1 MRPAGR
7 RFHATVSS
15 TTFRLTSFRG
25 TARVTQVP
33 FLLGDWVAGAVT
45 PQRTLRMARTAGIVI
60 IGNEILS
67 GKVQDANAAY
77 LLRELRLLG
86 VDVKKVSV
94 IPDEVDIIALEVAA
108 FARQFDVVFTSGG
121 VGPTHDDVTMEGVA
135 KAFGHRV
142 IRHPELEGL
151 LRSRYGGELNEA
163 RLKLTEVP
171 EGAMLI
177 REDGLWLPAVAMENV
192 YIFPG
197 IPDLLRQKFD
207 SIKERFRDQPY
218 FLRKV
223 YVKEG
228 EGTIAAFL
236 HDLLREFP
244 DLLLGSYPEIHN
256 PSYKVMLT
264 LESKDEAYLRTA
276 LERLLTMLPG
286 DVIHQ
291 TH

>member
-1 MRPAGR
+1 
-7 RFHATVSS
+7 
-15 TTFRLTSFRG
+15 
-25 TARVTQVP
+25 
-33 FLLGDWVAGAVT
+33 
-45 PQRTLRMARTAGIVI
+45 MARTAGIVI

-94 IPDEVDIIALEVAA
+94 VPDEVDIIALEVAT
-108 FARQFDVVFTSGG
+108 FSRQFDVVFTSGG
-121 VGPTHDDVTMEGVA
+121 VGPTHDDVTIEGIA

-142 IRHPELEGL
+142 VRHPELERL
-151 LRSRYGGELNEA
+151 LRSRYGEDLNEA

-171 EGAMLI
+171 EGAVLI
-177 REDGLWLPAVAMENV
+177 RGDGLWLPAVAMGNV

-197 IPDLLRQKFD
+197 IPDLFRQKFD

-223 YVKEG
+223 FVKEG
-228 EGTIAAFL
+228 EGYIAAFL

-244 DLLLGSYPEIHN
+244 DLLLGSYPDIHN

-264 LESKDEAYLRTA
+264 LESKDEAYLGTA
-276 LERLLTMLPG
+276 LERLLTLLPAE
-286 DVIHQ
+286 VIHQ